1 MTIYKYL
8 KSKYGKRI
16 VKQIFDS
23 NSELNKSKAIGII
36 GVRGSGSTTIQAL
49 EIVLSKIVFGVEYNV
64 MTKEEV
70 IELKKQYENPP
81 KIEMIENFLFLTK
94 NIDFVIVDY

>member
-36 GVRGSGSTTIQAL
+36 GG
-49 EIVLSKIVFGVEYNV
+49 
-64 MTKEEV
+64 
-70 IELKKQYENPP
+70 
-81 KIEMIENFLFLTK
+81 IENGKHLQGNTWTDWK
-94 NIDFVIVDY
+94 HPAGRSRKCGKRAWPGSKDTGKA